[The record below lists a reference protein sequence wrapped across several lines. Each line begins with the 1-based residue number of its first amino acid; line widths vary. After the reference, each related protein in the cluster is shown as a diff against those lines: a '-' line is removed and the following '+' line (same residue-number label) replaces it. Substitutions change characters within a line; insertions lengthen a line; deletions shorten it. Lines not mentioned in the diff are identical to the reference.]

1 MSEPVIRAE
10 RLTKKYGNAVAV
22 DSLDLQI
29 EPGEVFGLLGP
40 NGAGKTTTILM
51 LLGLTEPTSGKATVA
66 GFDPLRQPLE
76 VKRRAGYMPDQVGF
90 YDNLSG
96 LENLRYTAKLCGLR
110 GQDADDRIQAA
121 AKRVKLDYAMRKP
134 VRTYSRG
141 MRQRLGIAEI
151 LMKGASIA
159 ILDEPTSG
167 LDPQASREFL
177 ELIRSLKNDGMT
189 ILLSSHLLEMVQSIC
204 DRVALFN
211 RGKIGLMGKVG
222 DLMSNVLGG
231 THVIRVE
238 AEGANVAA
246 AIAKVPGVA
255 RVAPEGGRLRVE
267 ASGDLRGDIARAV
280 VNAGGDLKMIDAGE
294 ASLEDVYTRYFE
306 GVPNAA

>member
-1 MSEPVIRAE
+1 
-10 RLTKKYGNAVAV
+10 
-22 DSLDLQI
+22 
-29 EPGEVFGLLGP
+29 
-40 NGAGKTTTILM
+40 
-51 LLGLTEPTSGKATVA
+51 
-66 GFDPLRQPLE
+66 
-76 VKRRAGYMPDQVGF
+76 
-90 YDNLSG
+90 
-96 LENLRYTAKLCGLR
+96 
-110 GQDADDRIQAA
+110 
-121 AKRVKLDYAMRKP
+121 
-134 VRTYSRG
+134 
-141 MRQRLGIAEI
+141 
-151 LMKGASIA
+151 
-159 ILDEPTSG
+159 
-167 LDPQASREFL
+167 
-177 ELIRSLKNDGMT
+177 
-189 ILLSSHLLEMVQSIC
+189 MVQSIC

>member
-10 RLTKKYGNAVAV
+10 QLTKVYGKAVAV
-22 DSLDLQI
+22 DHLDLTI
-29 EPGEVFGLLGP
+29 PPGEVFGLLGP

-51 LLGLTEPTSGKATVA
+51 LLGLTEPTSGAATVA

-76 VKRRAGYMPDQVGF
+76 VKRRVGYLPDQVGF
-90 YDNLSG
+90 YDNLTG
-96 LENLRYTAKLCGLR
+96 NENLRYTAKLCGLR
-110 GQDADDRIQAA
+110 GKEVDDRIAA
-121 AKRVKLDYAMRKP
+121 AARRVKLDYAMNKP
-134 VRTYSRG
+134 VRAYSRG

-159 ILDEPTSG
+159 ILDEPTGG
-167 LDPQASREFL
+167 LDPQATREFL
-177 ELIRSLKNDGMT
+177 ELIRSLKHDGMT

-211 RGKIGLMGKVG
+211 RGKIGLMGRV
-222 DLMSNVLGG
+222 DELMSNVLGG
-231 THVIRVE
+231 SHVVRVE
-238 AEGANVAA
+238 ATGAGLAE

-255 RVAPEGGRLRVE
+255 RVTNEGGQLRVE
-267 ASGDLRGDIARAV
+267 ASGDMRGDIARAV
-280 VNAGGDLKMIDAGE
+280 VAAGGDLKMIDAGH

-306 GVPNAA
+306 GAPHAA